1 MEYTKNYNLKKPS
14 EEDFYNVNDF
24 NSNSEIVDTELN
36 KLDQIIKI
44 LQDGINAAELLK
56 KIKEVDGAGSG
67 LDADTVD
74 GLNTG
79 YHPTNTFIPTVYGS
93 VLEIGKY
100 IDFHEIGSPKDFDG
114 RLSVNNNYPYWQP
127 DGAGLSRIALAD
139 GILQTNLNADLLDGK
154 DSSYFARTGF
164 GNGGEFSRQLTGD
177 CLNVKD
183 GGIYVNQIFTGLNM
197 QNAPSTGQW
206 YHYHQYVITDM
217 YVVILAIP
225 ATEGNPLIR
234 RRVQGAWKDWEEVG
248 GDKMFTI
255 PRKFEVSNP
264 TANQTLF
271 SYNGGAGEV
280 ITISSSNYQPSLI
293 IDGVELNPAGMVAL
307 AAGFFP
313 FSSASDA
320 ALCTNVRIKFK
331 NSIQIKSR
339 GNNAFTLGLV
349 MTEK

>member
-24 NSNSEIVDTELN
+24 NSNSEIVDTELK
-36 KLDQIIKI
+36 KLDQIIKT

-127 DGAGLSRIALAD
+127 DGAGLSKIALAD
-139 GILQTNLNADLLDGK
+139 STLQTNLNADLLNGK
-154 DSSYFARTGF
+154 KGDKYFSDIG
-164 GNGGEFSRQLTGD
+164 
-177 CLNVKD
+177 
-183 GGIYVNQIFTGLNM
+183 
-197 QNAPSTGQW
+197 
-206 YHYHQYVITDM
+206 VITDIRDLNNKFGFGYCTPSVLNM
-217 YVVILAIP
+217 PKSGHWFVEIKFIDTNSRLIE
-225 ATEGNPLIR
+225 ATGLFLNERYFCIYTSG
-234 RRVQGAWKDWEEVG
+234 VWKEWIKIG
-248 GDKMFTI
+248 GGSTLFTV
-255 PRKFEVSNP
+255 PRQFDVRNA
-264 TANQTLF
+264 TAGQTVF
-271 SYNGGAGEV
+271 SYNGGSGVV
-280 ITISSSNYQPSLI
+280 ITTTFSSNQPI
-293 IDGVELNPAGMVAL
+293 FVIDGVELNYISQ
-307 AAGFFP
+307 FP
-313 FSSASDA
+313 FSSSSPSSGVS
-320 ALCTNVRIKFK
+320 LNLQFK
-331 NSIQIKSR
+331 NSIIIKTRSSEPVCF
-339 GNNAFTLGLV
+339 GIV

>member
-24 NSNSEIVDTELN
+24 NSNSEIVDTELK
-36 KLDQIIKI
+36 KLDQIIKT

-127 DGAGLSRIALAD
+127 DGAGLSKIALAD
-139 GILQTNLNADLLDGK
+139 STLQTNLNADLLDGK
-154 DSSYFARTGF
+154 NSTDFLNTPNGMSIIRAYQDLNNEKLSGEYYHNSPTNNPEGT
-164 GNGGEFSRQLTGD
+164 GNGYLKVMTVDSKHCTQIYIDYNDSTKTYIRNLINGNWDKWVKIGGE
-177 CLNVKD
+177 
-183 GGIYVNQIFTGLNM
+183 
-197 QNAPSTGQW
+197 
-206 YHYHQYVITDM
+206 
-217 YVVILAIP
+217 
-225 ATEGNPLIR
+225 
-234 RRVQGAWKDWEEVG
+234 
-248 GDKMFTI
+248 KMFTV
-255 PRKFEVSNP
+255 PRQFDVRNA
-264 TANQTLF
+264 TAGQTVF
-271 SYNGGAGEV
+271 SYSGGGVV
-280 ITISSSNYQPSLI
+280 ITTTFSSNQPI
-293 IDGVELNPAGMVAL
+293 FVIDGVELNYISQ
-307 AAGFFP
+307 FP
-313 FSSASDA
+313 FSSSSPSSGVS
-320 ALCTNVRIKFK
+320 LNLQFK
-331 NSIQIKSR
+331 NSIIIKTRSSEPACF
-339 GNNAFTLGLV
+339 GIV